1 MSNRATWSYKLLL
14 PTVRESPAAEQSCKT
29 GQKCCRAA
37 PVRLRS
43 KQCTVCYHGIWLHLY
58 QGVFTH
64 LCNGKG
70 IAVRLKFVLFTAV
83 MSVCVH
89 AFEFP
94 QHANPCICLHARV
107 RGLSLKKLHHKTR
120 KPVILVPR
128 LPTNFPSITTLTDT
142 LLCFG
147 FQSNKNVKDTCTT
160 GSWIIFEWHLA
171 KMKLITFISLCW
183 QLYEVFCGI

>member
-1 MSNRATWSYKLLL
+1 MLQGCSSETKIKAMYSLLS
-14 PTVRESPAAEQSCKT
+14 R
-29 GQKCCRAA
+29 
-37 PVRLRS
+37 
-43 KQCTVCYHGIWLHLY
+43 HLITPLS
-58 QGVFTH
+58 VFTH

-120 KPVILVPR
+120 KPVISAL
-128 LPTNFPSITTLTDT
+128 
-142 LLCFG
+142 
-147 FQSNKNVKDTCTT
+147 
-160 GSWIIFEWHLA
+160 
-171 KMKLITFISLCW
+171 
-183 QLYEVFCGI
+183 